1 MSELLT
7 GYGAVVAEHWTV
19 WLVTVVLIVAAVID
33 GFELRVPNWITF
45 PFIIG
50 GWIYSTAAFG
60 WEGLGWSL
68 AGTALGMSVLMA
80 FYAIGGMGAGDVK
93 LMGGVGAWIYWTNT
107 YYCILG
113 FAVIGA
119 VLAIAMVVVRGKWQH
134 HYNQFWKLAREIA
147 TVRDPEKLSAIAA
160 ERKPT
165 MMLLPY
171 GIPIAIATIGYF
183 LWTGMLV

>member
-1 MSELLT
+1 MSELCSAFAAML
-7 GYGAVVAEHWTV
+7 VENWTV

-60 WEGLGWSL
+60 WQGLGWSV
-68 AGTALGMSVLMA
+68 AGTVLGMSILMA
-80 FYAIGGMGAGDVK
+80 FYVIGGMGAGDVK
-93 LMGGVGAWIYWTNT
+93 LMGGVGA
-107 YYCILG
+107 LM
-113 FAVIGA
+113 
-119 VLAIAMVVVRGKWQH
+119 AIAMVLIRGKWKH
-134 HYNQFWKLAREIA
+134 HYAQFWSLLREIQS
-147 TVRDPEKLSAIAA
+147 VKDPEKLSELAA
-160 ERKPT
+160 KRKPT